1 MLNPFFLWCYLIVG
15 LLIAID
21 VNTESIKDGKRLN
34 TLTDWP
40 LIILFWPILWVVG
53 IFLE

>member
-15 LLIAID
+15 LLIAI
-21 VNTESIKDGKRLN
+21 NTNFEAIKDGKPSIIP
-34 TLTDWP
+34 TGWA

>member
-15 LLIAID
+15 LIIAID
-21 VNTESIKDGKRLN
+21 VNNQTLKEGKPPIRHL
-34 TLTDWP
+34 DWFA
-40 LIILFWPILWVVG
+40 LILAWPAFWILG